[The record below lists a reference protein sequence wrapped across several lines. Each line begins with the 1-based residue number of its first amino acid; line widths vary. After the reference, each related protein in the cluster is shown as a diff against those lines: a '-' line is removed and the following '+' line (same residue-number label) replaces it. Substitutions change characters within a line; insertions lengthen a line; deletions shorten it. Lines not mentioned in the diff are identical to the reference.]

1 MSNLTDLPSNHKDN
15 ADNMTENTNDT
26 TKNTDLS
33 PVADT
38 TKSTDAVADEKAVE
52 TENSRLKNTDSISS
66 KLKSTEMKRV
76 GSEGADPESTD
87 SESTDLESSDLESD
101 TAIEDFFA
109 PTKHTHL
116 NDGFKAGYVAIV
128 GRPNVGKSTLM
139 NHMLGQKLSITSR
152 KPQTT
157 RHRIHGILSNDEMQA
172 VFVDTPGI
180 HRNEVRAINER
191 MNKAAVSALV
201 DVDLVLFVVDSDQ
214 WRDDD
219 LLVLQKIGSTDLNVV
234 LVINKADTLKDK
246 GTLLPLIETFSD
258 SFDFADIVPVSA
270 LKNQNLDRLQEVIA
284 SHLPVATPIYDT
296 EQITDRS
303 ERFLASEIIREK
315 IMRSAGDEVPYDLTV
330 QIDEFK
336 DEAAHNDPKTGRP
349 RKACTFIDATIY
361 VERSG
366 QKAIVIGDKGQRIKQ
381 VGMDARKDM
390 ELLFGKKIMLTLW
403 VKIKRGWSDDERALT
418 SLGY

>member
-1 MSNLTDLPSNHKDN
+1 MKDLNSNQDAAL
-15 ADNMTENTNDT
+15 EQ
-26 TKNTDLS
+26 
-33 PVADT
+33 ADT
-38 TKSTDAVADEKAVE
+38 ANTHAVE
-52 TENSRLKNTDSISS
+52 AAQGIVATDNVDINVNNDVDNDGE
-66 KLKSTEMKRV
+66 LV
-76 GSEGADPESTD
+76 ESFA
-87 SESTDLESSDLESD
+87 
-101 TAIEDFFA
+101 AIDDFFA
-109 PTKHTHL
+109 NNTALPNADT
-116 NDGFKAGYVAIV
+116 FKSGYVAIV

-139 NHMLGQKLSITSR
+139 NHLLGQKLSITSR

-157 RHRIHGILSNDEMQA
+157 RHRIHGILTNHEMQA

-180 HRNEVRAINER
+180 HKNEVRAINER

-201 DVDLVLFVVDSDQ
+201 DVDLVLFVVDADQ
-214 WRDDD
+214 WREDD
-219 LLVLQKIGSTDLNVV
+219 LLTLQKLGETNLTVV

-246 GTLLPLIETFSD
+246 GSVLPLIEDFSE

-284 SHLPVATPIYDT
+284 KHLPVGTPIYDS

-330 QIDEFK
+330 QIDGFK
-336 DEAAHNDPKTGRP
+336 DEAAHNDPKTGRR

-361 VERSG
+361 VERDG

-390 ELLFGKKIMLTLW
+390 EQLFDKKIMLTLW
-403 VKIKRGWSDDERALT
+403 VKVKKGWSDDERALT

>member
-1 MSNLTDLPSNHKDN
+1 MSNRTDLPSNQDVTTN
-15 ADNMTENTNDT
+15 NMTENTNENLI
-26 TKNTDLS
+26 KS
-33 PVADT
+33 PVRHIDDT
-38 TKSTDAVADEKAVE
+38 LKAVQNNNSAELNDTSSTDKSTA
-52 TENSRLKNTDSISS
+52 ENDS
-66 KLKSTEMKRV
+66 
-76 GSEGADPESTD
+76 
-87 SESTDLESSDLESD
+87 
-101 TAIEDFFA
+101 AIEDFFA
-109 PTKHTHL
+109 PSAGVSMA
-116 NDGFKAGYVAIV
+116 DGFKTGHVAIV

-139 NHMLGQKLSITSR
+139 NHLLGQKLSITSR

-219 LLVLQKIGSTDLNVV
+219 LLVLQKLGDTNLTVV

-284 SHLPVATPIYDT
+284 SHLPIAAPIYDT

-330 QIDEFK
+330 QIDGFK
-336 DEAAHNDPKTGRP
+336 DEAAHTDPKTGRP

-381 VGMDARKDM
+381 VGVDARKDM
-390 ELLFGKKIMLTLW
+390 ELLFDKKIMLTLW
-403 VKIKRGWSDDERALT
+403 VKVKRGWSDDERALT

>member
-1 MSNLTDLPSNHKDN
+1 MSNHSDLPLNNEDN
-15 ADNMTENTNDT
+15 AKNMTENTDLNPNQSNTESHDIELNIDHSENNVQKGNSLEHIVLEESALEDNTVDND
-26 TKNTDLS
+26 L
-33 PVADT
+33 
-38 TKSTDAVADEKAVE
+38 
-52 TENSRLKNTDSISS
+52 
-66 KLKSTEMKRV
+66 
-76 GSEGADPESTD
+76 
-87 SESTDLESSDLESD
+87 
-101 TAIEDFFA
+101 AIEEFFSPSNSA
-109 PTKHTHL
+109 RTAE
-116 NDGFKAGYVAIV
+116 GFKTGYVAIV

-139 NHMLGQKLSITSR
+139 NHLLGQKLSITSR

-219 LLVLQKIGSTDLNVV
+219 LLVLQKLGNTELTVV

-246 GTLLPLIETFSD
+246 GSILPLIETFSD

-270 LKNQNLDRLQEVIA
+270 LKNQNLNRLQEVIA
-284 SHLPVATPIYDT
+284 SHLPIAEPIYDT

-315 IMRSAGDEVPYDLTV
+315 IMRSSGDEVPYDLTV
-330 QIDEFK
+330 QIDGFK
-336 DEAAHNDPKTGRP
+336 DEAAHTDPKTGRP

-390 ELLFGKKIMLTLW
+390 EQLFDKKIMLTLW
-403 VKIKRGWSDDERALT
+403 VKVKRGWSDDERALT

>member
-1 MSNLTDLPSNHKDN
+1 MSNHNDLPLNNEDN
-15 ADNMTENTNDT
+15 AKNMTENTNTSSTQNHAESNNARLNDT
-26 TKNTDLS
+26 KLNVDSTK
-33 PVADT
+33 
-38 TKSTDAVADEKAVE
+38 DA
-52 TENSRLKNTDSISS
+52 TLENDAIEDN
-66 KLKSTEMKRV
+66 
-76 GSEGADPESTD
+76 A
-87 SESTDLESSDLESD
+87 LEND
-101 TAIEDFFA
+101 TAIEEFFSPNNNVHMA
-109 PTKHTHL
+109 
-116 NDGFKAGYVAIV
+116 DGFKTGYVAIV

-139 NHMLGQKLSITSR
+139 NHLLGQKLSITSR

-219 LLVLQKIGSTDLNVV
+219 LLTLQKLGDTNLTVV
-234 LVINKADTLKDK
+234 LVINKADTLTDK
-246 GTLLPLIETFSD
+246 GSVLPLIATFSD

-284 SHLPVATPIYDT
+284 SHLPIADPIYDT

-330 QIDEFK
+330 QIDGFK
-336 DEAAHNDPKTGRP
+336 DEAAHIDPKTGRP

-390 ELLFGKKIMLTLW
+390 EQLFDKKIMLTLW
-403 VKIKRGWSDDERALT
+403 VKVKRGWSDDERALT

>member
-1 MSNLTDLPSNHKDN
+1 MSNRTDLPSKAKDDSDKSIDKSNVEDNLN
-15 ADNMTENTNDT
+15 AKTENTLVPNDAIET
-26 TKNTDLS
+26 ISNEDYLEN
-33 PVADT
+33 D
-38 TKSTDAVADEKAVE
+38 D
-52 TENSRLKNTDSISS
+52 TENDN
-66 KLKSTEMKRV
+66 
-76 GSEGADPESTD
+76 
-87 SESTDLESSDLESD
+87 
-101 TAIEDFFA
+101 AIEEFFA
-109 PTKHTHL
+109 PSNKAKDSRNGADS
-116 NDGFKAGYVAIV
+116 NDGFKAGYVAII

-157 RHRIHGILSNDEMQA
+157 RHRIHGILSNSEMQA

-219 LLVLQKIGSTDLNVV
+219 LLVLQKLGETNLTVV

-246 GTLLPLIETFSD
+246 GTLLPLIETFND

-284 SHLPVATPIYDT
+284 SHLPTAEPIYDT

-330 QIDEFK
+330 QIDGFK
-336 DEAAHNDPKTGRP
+336 DEPAHKDPKTGRP

-361 VERSG
+361 VERDG
-366 QKAIVIGDKGQRIKQ
+366 QKAIIIGDKGQRIKQ
-381 VGMDARKDM
+381 VGIDSRKDM
-390 ELLFGKKIMLTLW
+390 EQLFDKKIMLTLW
-403 VKIKRGWSDDERALT
+403 VKVKRGWSDDERALT

>member
-1 MSNLTDLPSNHKDN
+1 MSNHNDLPLNNEDN
-15 ADNMTENTNDT
+15 AKNMTENTNTSSTQNNVKANDIEQNHAELGNTRLNDAKLNVDNTEDT
-26 TKNTDLS
+26 AS
-33 PVADT
+33 
-38 TKSTDAVADEKAVE
+38 
-52 TENSRLKNTDSISS
+52 ENNAI
-66 KLKSTEMKRV
+66 EN
-76 GSEGADPESTD
+76 
-87 SESTDLESSDLESD
+87 D
-101 TAIEDFFA
+101 TAIEEFFSPNNNVHMA
-109 PTKHTHL
+109 
-116 NDGFKAGYVAIV
+116 DGFKTGYVAIV

-139 NHMLGQKLSITSR
+139 NHLLGQKLSITSR

-219 LLVLQKIGSTDLNVV
+219 LLVLQKLGDTNLTVV

-246 GTLLPLIETFSD
+246 GSVLPLMETFND

-284 SHLPVATPIYDT
+284 SHLPIADPIYDT

-330 QIDEFK
+330 QIDGFK
-336 DEAAHNDPKTGRP
+336 DEAAHIDPKTGRP

-390 ELLFGKKIMLTLW
+390 EQLFDKKIMLTLW
-403 VKIKRGWSDDERALT
+403 VKVKRGWSDDERALT

>member
-1 MSNLTDLPSNHKDN
+1 MSNRTDLPSNHKGN
-15 ADNMTENTNDT
+15 ADNMTENTNNLT
-26 TKNTDLS
+26 ENTDVS
-33 PVADT
+33 PVENNV
-38 TKSTDAVADEKAVE
+38 KSTDSASDQNNAELTNADL
-52 TENSRLKNTDSISS
+52 NSAELDND
-66 KLKSTEMKRV
+66 
-76 GSEGADPESTD
+76 A
-87 SESTDLESSDLESD
+87 
-101 TAIEDFFA
+101 AIEEFFS
-109 PTKHTHL
+109 PSGHTRIAE
-116 NDGFKAGYVAIV
+116 GFKAGYVAIV

-139 NHMLGQKLSITSR
+139 NHLLGQKLSITSR

-219 LLVLQKIGSTDLNVV
+219 LLVLQKLGDTDLTVV
-234 LVINKADTLKDK
+234 LVINKADILKDK
-246 GTLLPLIETFSD
+246 GSILPLIETFSD

-284 SHLPVATPIYDT
+284 SHLPNAAPIYDT

-336 DEAAHNDPKTGRP
+336 DEAAHMDPKTGRP
-349 RKACTFIDATIY
+349 RKACTFIDATIF

-403 VKIKRGWSDDERALT
+403 VKVKRGWSDDERALT

>member
-1 MSNLTDLPSNHKDN
+1 MSNHNDLPLNNEDN
-15 ADNMTENTNDT
+15 AKNMTENTNTSSTQNHAESNNARLNDT
-26 TKNTDLS
+26 KLNVDSTK
-33 PVADT
+33 
-38 TKSTDAVADEKAVE
+38 DAML
-52 TENSRLKNTDSISS
+52 ENH
-66 KLKSTEMKRV
+66 
-76 GSEGADPESTD
+76 A
-87 SESTDLESSDLESD
+87 LESNAIEDNALEND
-101 TAIEDFFA
+101 TAIEEFFS
-109 PTKHTHL
+109 PNNHV
-116 NDGFKAGYVAIV
+116 NMVDGFKTGYVAIV

-139 NHMLGQKLSITSR
+139 NHLLGQKLSITSR

-219 LLVLQKIGSTDLNVV
+219 LLTLQKLGDTNLTVV
-234 LVINKADTLKDK
+234 VVINKADTLKDK
-246 GTLLPLIETFSD
+246 GSVLPLIETFRH

-284 SHLPVATPIYDT
+284 SHLPIADPIYDT

-330 QIDEFK
+330 QIDGFK
-336 DEAAHNDPKTGRP
+336 DEAAHTDPKTGRP

-390 ELLFGKKIMLTLW
+390 EQLFDKKIMLTLW
-403 VKIKRGWSDDERALT
+403 VKVKRGWSDDERALT

>member
-1 MSNLTDLPSNHKDN
+1 MSNHNDLPLNNEDN
-15 ADNMTENTNDT
+15 AKNMTENTNTSSTQNNVEANDVEQNHAELGNTRLNDAKLNFDNTEDT
-26 TKNTDLS
+26 AL
-33 PVADT
+33 
-38 TKSTDAVADEKAVE
+38 
-52 TENSRLKNTDSISS
+52 ENNAIEDN
-66 KLKSTEMKRV
+66 
-76 GSEGADPESTD
+76 A
-87 SESTDLESSDLESD
+87 LEND
-101 TAIEDFFA
+101 TAIEEFFSPNNNA
-109 PTKHTHL
+109 HIA
-116 NDGFKAGYVAIV
+116 DGFKTGYVAIV

-139 NHMLGQKLSITSR
+139 NHLLGQKLSITSR

-219 LLVLQKIGSTDLNVV
+219 LLVLQKLGDTNLTVV

-246 GTLLPLIETFSD
+246 GSVLPLIETFND

-284 SHLPVATPIYDT
+284 SHLPIADPIYDT

-330 QIDEFK
+330 QIDGFK
-336 DEAAHNDPKTGRP
+336 DEAAHIDPKTGRP

-390 ELLFGKKIMLTLW
+390 EQLFDKKIMLTLW
-403 VKIKRGWSDDERALT
+403 VKVKRGWSDDERALT

>member
-1 MSNLTDLPSNHKDN
+1 MSNHNDLPLNNEDN
-15 ADNMTENTNDT
+15 AKNMTENTNTSSTQNNVEANDVEQNHAESGGTRLNGAKLNVDNTQDT
-26 TKNTDLS
+26 AL
-33 PVADT
+33 
-38 TKSTDAVADEKAVE
+38 
-52 TENSRLKNTDSISS
+52 ENNAIEDN
-66 KLKSTEMKRV
+66 
-76 GSEGADPESTD
+76 A
-87 SESTDLESSDLESD
+87 LEND
-101 TAIEDFFA
+101 TAIEEFFSPNNNVHMA
-109 PTKHTHL
+109 
-116 NDGFKAGYVAIV
+116 DGFKTGYVAIV

-139 NHMLGQKLSITSR
+139 NHLLGQKLSITSR

-219 LLVLQKIGSTDLNVV
+219 LLVLQKLGDTNLTVV

-246 GTLLPLIETFSD
+246 GSVLPLMETFND

-284 SHLPVATPIYDT
+284 SHLPVAAPIYDT

-330 QIDEFK
+330 QIDGFK
-336 DEAAHNDPKTGRP
+336 DEAAHIDPKTGRP

-390 ELLFGKKIMLTLW
+390 EQLFDKKIMLTLW
-403 VKIKRGWSDDERALT
+403 VKVKRGWSDDERALT